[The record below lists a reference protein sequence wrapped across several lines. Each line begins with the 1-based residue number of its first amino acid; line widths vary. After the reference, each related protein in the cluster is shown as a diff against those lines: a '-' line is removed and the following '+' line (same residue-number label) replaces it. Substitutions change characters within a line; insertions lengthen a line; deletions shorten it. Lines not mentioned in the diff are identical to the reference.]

1 MRSTN
6 IIIIIL
12 SLYSIASTITFI
24 TYIIKYYNL
33 KEECEL
39 INQMTNLSNTNL
51 SNTNLS
57 NTNSNNTNL
66 SNTNLSN
73 TNLSNTNLSNTNLSN
88 TWNYITYYDSD
99 FYNLYDLIDD
109 YNDKI
114 IIYSKDMILCYKECE
129 QNSNC
134 HGFSKIHNYCYL
146 KGKYELEYKKNI
158 SKVVLLLKP

>member
-39 INQMTNLSNTNL
+39 INQMTNSN
-51 SNTNLS
+51 
-57 NTNSNNTNL
+57 
-66 SNTNLSN
+66 
-73 TNLSNTNLSNTNLSN
+73 NTNLSNTNLSN

>member
-39 INQMTNLSNTNL
+39 INQMTNSNNTNL
-51 SNTNLS
+51 S
-57 NTNSNNTNL
+57 NTNL

>member
-39 INQMTNLSNTNL
+39 INQMTNSN
-51 SNTNLS
+51 
-57 NTNSNNTNL
+57 
-66 SNTNLSN
+66 NTNLSN

>member
-39 INQMTNLSNTNL
+39 INQMTNSN
-51 SNTNLS
+51 
-57 NTNSNNTNL
+57 
-66 SNTNLSN
+66 
-73 TNLSNTNLSNTNLSN
+73 NTNLSNTNLSN

-134 HGFSKIHNYCYL
+134 HGFSKINNYCYL

>member
-39 INQMTNLSNTNL
+39 INQMTNSN
-51 SNTNLS
+51 
-57 NTNSNNTNL
+57 
-66 SNTNLSN
+66 
-73 TNLSNTNLSNTNLSN
+73 NTNLSNTNLSN

-134 HGFSKIHNYCYL
+134 HGFSKINNYCYL

-158 SKVVLLLKP
+158 SKVVLLLKT

>member
-39 INQMTNLSNTNL
+39 INQM
-51 SNTNLS
+51 
-57 NTNSNNTNL
+57 TNSNNTNL

-134 HGFSKIHNYCYL
+134 HGFSKINNYCYL

>member
-39 INQMTNLSNTNL
+39 INQMTNSN
-51 SNTNLS
+51 
-57 NTNSNNTNL
+57 
-66 SNTNLSN
+66 NTNLSN

-134 HGFSKIHNYCYL
+134 HGFSKIHNFRTR
-146 KGKYELEYKKNI
+146 
-158 SKVVLLLKP
+158 